1 MSGED
6 APRPY
11 LENLIVLE
19 INPNKQAITWIA
31 LSTAHYRYTPE
42 ATRRALLKKMC
53 INIRAHTYS
62 EQTVTPLNPCN
73 IRQRR
78 INTCARAGRCGPSH
92 KAM

>member
-19 INPNKQAITWIA
+19 INTNKQAITWIA
-31 LSTAHYRYTPE
+31 RSTAHYRYTPE

-53 INIRAHTYS
+53 INTKYTCTHLFRVDSHTTESVLHSTEKDKYLRTGG
-62 EQTVTPLNPCN
+62 QMRPFT
-73 IRQRR
+73 
-78 INTCARAGRCGPSH
+78 
-92 KAM
+92 